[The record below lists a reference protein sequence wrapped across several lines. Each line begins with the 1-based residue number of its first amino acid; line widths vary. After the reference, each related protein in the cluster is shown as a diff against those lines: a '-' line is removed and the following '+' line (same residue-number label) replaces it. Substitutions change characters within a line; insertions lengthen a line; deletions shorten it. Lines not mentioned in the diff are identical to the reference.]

1 MCISWFLLAPC
12 CSYEAASLSLSSVML
27 HAAPDLNPIETNPKL
42 LNQCIGYITDDI
54 RNGNANIM
62 TATTALSN
70 ASRKIA
76 ASDLKIPDHF
86 KKVPLQQLGSADFPV
101 NLASKVEGYLQR
113 SRDLCEHG
121 LIPAIAK
128 CETDVLEN
136 LSLLKVGIRNEM
148 ELRFAVA
155 DPILKLL
162 CSYWGLKVCGEVW
175 GNYFCCRVLN

>member
-1 MCISWFLLAPC
+1 MSCVKP
-12 CSYEAASLSLSSVML
+12 
-27 HAAPDLNPIETNPKL
+27 PDLNPQATNGKL
-42 LNQCIGYITDDI
+42 SDECIQFIKKCI
-54 RNGNANIM
+54 CAKNAEMM

-101 NLASKVEGYLQR
+101 NLASKVEGYLQH

-136 LSLLKVGIRNEM
+136 LSLLKAGIRNEM

-175 GNYFCCRVLN
+175 GNYFCCGVLN